1 MGKPTGFMEFQR
13 RNNIER
19 DPKDRIKDFR
29 EFTDFINDGEREIQ
43 GARCM
48 DCGVPFCHSSY
59 GCPISNLIPEWN
71 DLLYRGKWK
80 EAYRRLK
87 ATNNFPEITGRVCP
101 APCETA
107 CVLGINEPAVTIK
120 ANELAIIDRAVAN
133 RWFVPRIPAVRTGKS
148 VAVIGSGPAGLAAA
162 DQLNQAGHRVTV
174 FERNDRPGGLL
185 MYGIPNMKL
194 EKELL
199 TERISIMEEEG
210 ITFSL
215 NTCIG
220 KDLTGKSLMSE
231 FDAVLIAA
239 GSTIPRG
246 LPVKG
251 RELEGIHFA
260 MEFLEASTRSLLD
273 QKPGIS
279 VKDKHVLVIGGG
291 DTGNDCIGTS
301 LRQGCASV
309 TNFEILPKPPLERD
323 NTCPWPLYP
332 RLFKQDYGH
341 KEAVAVFGRDP
352 REYSVSAVEFL
363 GDTSGRV
370 TGVVSE
376 RVEWFKDDTGKF
388 CFKAVPGS
396 EEKRKVDA
404 VFLALG
410 FLGPETE
417 LLQEF
422 GIETTPRGTISS
434 VPGSYRT
441 SLPNCYTAGDA
452 RRGQSLVVWAIRE
465 GREAAAE
472 IDADLR

>member
-1 MGKPTGFMEFQR
+1 MGKPTGFIEFQR
-13 RNNIER
+13 RNNCEH
-19 DPKDRIKDFR
+19 DPKERIKNFR
-29 EFTDFINDGEREIQ
+29 EFTDYIDDGQREIQ

-80 EAYRRLK
+80 EAYRRLR

-120 ANELAIIDRAVAN
+120 ANELAIIDRAITN
-133 RWFVPRIPAVRTGKS
+133 RWLAPRIPPRRTGRT

-162 DQLNQAGHRVTV
+162 DQLNQNGHQVTV

-194 EKELL
+194 EKEILS
-199 TERISIMEEEG
+199 ERIGIMEEEG
-210 ITFSL
+210 IKFTL
-215 NTCIG
+215 GTCVG
-220 KDLTGKSLMSE
+220 KDLSPKSLMSD
-231 FDAVLIAA
+231 FDAILIAA
-239 GSTIPRG
+239 GSTIPRD
-246 LPVKG
+246 LQVKG
-251 RELEGIHFA
+251 RELKGIHYA
-260 MEFLEASTRSLLD
+260 MEFLESSTRTLLD
-273 QKPGIS
+273 KTPGIS
-279 VKDKHVLVIGGG
+279 AAGKHVLVIGGG

-309 TNFEILPKPPLERD
+309 TNFEILPKPPTERN

-332 RLFKQDYGH
+332 RLYKQDYGH
-341 KEAVAVFGRDP
+341 KEAEALFGKDP
-352 REYSVSAVEFL
+352 RDYSVSAVEFT
-363 GDTSGRV
+363 GNPEGRV
-370 TGVVSE
+370 SGVLSQ
-376 RVEWFKDDTGKF
+376 RVEWYRDEAGKF

-396 EEKRKVDA
+396 EETRKVDI

-417 LLQEF
+417 LLREF
-422 GIETTPRGTISS
+422 GLETTPHGTISAG
-434 VPGSYRT
+434 PRSYRT
-441 SLPNCYTAGDA
+441 SIPNVYTAGDA

-472 IDADLR
+472 IDAAIK